1 VSDLVVDLLSRRP
14 PADDDQP
21 ERLQTLLELLDRPDH
36 AVPSIWVGGTHGRSS
51 VVAMVAALL
60 AALDITAGAA
70 TRPHLQDLRE
80 RLRIA
85 GVLIPADTLR
95 AQLTYLDPFLHEV
108 DTRFT
113 APLGYD
119 EVLLA
124 MAATWFADAPVDVAV
139 HEGAPLPTGR
149 SDVLVT
155 LDPAG
160 GAVVRTG
167 DEVQHVAGA
176 DYDVADR
183 EIAVGGQQ
191 LTLRGVATTVSE
203 VYLPLHGRHQADNAA
218 VALAAVEGFLGFA
231 GGLDSDLIRR
241 AFARL
246 RLPGRLEVVRR
257 TEGASV
263 LLDGARDAIAG
274 AALAAALTAEF
285 AVRHRV
291 GVLGLCTDDPVAV
304 LRALTPALDHV
315 VVAPAPTPD
324 ATPTANVVAA
334 AQGLGVKVE
343 SAGSIDDAL
352 ELASGV
358 ATAEDV
364 VVVTGGLQTVGAA
377 RRLLGLEPVDD
388 LLDRA

>member
-1 VSDLVVDLLSRRP
+1 MSDLVVDLLSRRP
-14 PADDDQP
+14 PSDDDQP

-36 AVPSIWVGGTHGRSS
+36 AVPAIWVGGSHGRSS

-95 AQLTYLDPFLHEV
+95 AQLTYLDPFLREV
-108 DTRFT
+108 DTRFA
-113 APLGYD
+113 APLAFD

-124 MAATWFADAPVDVAV
+124 MGATWFADAPVDVAV
-139 HEGAPLPTGR
+139 HEGAPPPSGR
-149 SDVLVT
+149 RDMLVT
-155 LDPAG
+155 LEPAG
-160 GAVVRTG
+160 RAVVSTDAQR
-167 DEVQHVAGA
+167 VAGA
-176 DYDVADR
+176 DYDVVDR

-191 LTLRGVATTVSE
+191 VTLRGVATTVSD
-203 VYLPLHGRHQADNAA
+203 VYLPFHGRHQADNAA
-218 VALAAVEGFLGFA
+218 LALAAVEGFLGFS
-231 GGLDSDLIRR
+231 GGLDGDLVRG

-263 LLDGARDAIAG
+263 LLDGARDATA
-274 AALAAALTAEF
+274 ATALAAALLAEF
-285 AVRHRV
+285 EVRHRV
-291 GVLGLCTDDPVAV
+291 GVLGLCTDDPDAV
-304 LRALTPALDHV
+304 LRALVPALDHV

-324 ATPTANVVAA
+324 ATPTADVVAA
-334 AQGLGVKVE
+334 AEALGVKAE

-358 ATAEDV
+358 ATSEDA
-364 VVVTGGLQTVGAA
+364 VVVTGGLQTAGAA

-388 LLDRA
+388 LLDRE